1 MIFNTRSDVRD
12 KHAILSP
19 SYYHWVN
26 YDDHKLLARYM
37 SLTSARRGSDLHDLA
52 HDAIRLGV
60 KFSRSNKAFSA
71 YVNDGINYRM
81 ETEQVLYYSENCFG
95 TADAISYRQNLLR
108 IHDLKTG
115 ITPASMRQLEVYTAL
130 FCLEYKIDPT
140 SIDTELRLYQMDEV
154 LIHTPPTEDILHI
167 MDKIIVFDQKITK
180 LKIGGEYDY
189 L

>member
-1 MIFNTRSDVRD
+1 MNFNTHFELAGQ
-12 KHAILSP
+12 HAFLSA
-19 SYYHWVN
+19 SKYHWVN
-26 YDDHKLLARYM
+26 YDEEKLASTYSKFLATMQGTR
-37 SLTSARRGSDLHDLA
+37 LHEFA
-52 HDAIRLGV
+52 SECIKLGI
-60 KFSRSNKAFSA
+60 KLPKSKKTMNL
-71 YVNDGINYRM
+71 YVNDAIGYKM
-81 ETEQVLYYSENCFG
+81 ATEQPLYYSENCFG